1 MKTSLDRAT
10 IRPFTRQEFI
20 DSGKKENEPCPTTME
35 LVVRG
40 VREGVKTGQRP
51 DFNTLFCEMT
61 EENQRNNQVAEGLEI
76 KTGQGRRLL
85 ELAHENIQLAD
96 RKQQDYGP
104 KNILY
109 SGELGIIVRCQDKLC
124 RLKHLLEK
132 NDGVMNE
139 SIEDSYRDLANY
151 ALIGILLRRGEWEDK
166 ERV

>member
-1 MKTSLDRAT
+1 M
-10 IRPFTRQEFI
+10 
-20 DSGKKENEPCPTTME
+20 NEQTNTTLYDPTQ
-35 LVVRG
+35 L
-40 VREGVKTGQRP
+40 
-51 DFNTLFCEMT
+51 
-61 EENQRNNQVAEGLEI
+61 

-85 ELAHENIQLAD
+85 KLAHENIQLAD

-124 RLKHLLEK
+124 RLKHLIEK
-132 NDGVMNE
+132 DGDVMNE

-166 ERV
+166 EGV